1 MCTSWDFA
9 RDRWRWTIAARPLV
23 DIAPEAF
30 PTLAGETAFDLL
42 IQAQAIEDALRGRRD
57 SERLDLGILQIL
69 VKTRS
74 LFGRGPTR
82 LRISRS
88 DGRTIELSESAA
100 ETFQKLATETP
111 APQVDRL
118 VGVLDS
124 LTVST
129 RTCLL
134 KLADGTSLKGYLGT
148 HVDLDPWK
156 ANLGLEVVVEGTVA
170 FRPSGRPQ
178 RVDVDH
184 VAPAT
189 ARDSLWKRTPRG
201 ELAHEQLPLPASDL
215 STYFGQWPGDED
227 DDQVFAALRDLS

>member
-1 MCTSWDFA
+1 MA
-9 RDRWRWTIAARPLV
+9 RGTAPAWLGESSDVHLVGFREGSLALDIAARPLV

-170 FRPSGRPQ
+170 FRPSGLTAGI
-178 RVDVDH
+178 DVI
-184 VAPAT
+184 AT
-189 ARDSLWKRTPRG
+189 SGRCRRG
-201 ELAHEQLPLPASDL
+201 S
-215 STYFGQWPGDED
+215 S
-227 DDQVFAALRDLS
+227 